1 MTTTEETNIIDE
13 KKAEEGGTTTEK
25 ADWPG
30 FFKSFGSG
38 VLTTVCIGVILIGSI
53 GLYTAKVAH
62 ANILPEDIDLQPY
75 TNIQRIV
82 KEHPIYM
89 NPLKIR
95 SFYGLN
101 ILSDPEELYS
111 QIAKFNNNDFLNTF
125 SDSWLCNI
133 EEWAKPGRILSNF
146 WLFESNI
153 LKPMTANTFGLMNC
167 IFYKMNYFPE
177 WLIMILYSIIFTFV
191 FFGLYIYNFFTG
203 IFLHLTNLYQYFLK
217 PDENDPAK
225 WDTANPSYF
234 NIKNMFLFFFV
245 WTTTSF
251 LSVLFSP
258 FFITIYCLLAPLS
271 ATYKLADS
279 DKTSSRAH
287 TENTFMSFI
296 KDVVTYKKTLIL
308 LLIIYKLI
316 NSTNTYLGSSY
327 LSGVVIALLILIFG
341 LKIFA
346 TNKPIDDTT
355 EILLKKISLPNL
367 SKQPIS
373 RKGDEDPGFCK
384 KNEDPDET
392 LNNEEDVS
400 QYFTGGM
407 KKVLEPKEK
416 IRIKKYNV
424 KLV

>member
-13 KKAEEGGTTTEK
+13 KKAEEQGTTTEK

-30 FFKSFGSG
+30 FFMNFGSG
-38 VLTTVCIGVILIGSI
+38 VLTSICIGVILIGSI

-62 ANILPEDIDLQPY
+62 ANILPDDIDLQPY
-75 TNIQRIV
+75 TNIERIV
-82 KEHPIYM
+82 KERPVYM

-101 ILSDPEELYS
+101 FLGDPEELYS
-111 QIAKFNNNDFLNTF
+111 QIAKFNSKDFLNTF

-153 LKPMTANTFGLMNC
+153 LKPMTANTFGLMNS
-167 IFYKMNYFPE
+167 IFYKMNYLPE

-203 IFLHLTNLYQYFLK
+203 IILHLTNLYQYFLK
-217 PDENDPAK
+217 PTEDDPTK
-225 WDTANPSYF
+225 WDTENPSYF
-234 NIKNMFLFFFV
+234 NIKNMLLFFFI

-271 ATYKLADS
+271 ATYKLANS
-279 DKTSSRAH
+279 DKASSNTQ
-287 TENTFMSFI
+287 TENTFISFI
-296 KDVVTYKKTLIL
+296 KDVVTYKKTFIL
-308 LLIIYKLI
+308 LLIIYKLMG
-316 NSTNTYLGSSY
+316 SANTYLGSSY
-327 LSGVVIALLILIFG
+327 LSGIIIALLILIFG

-346 TNKPIDDTT
+346 TSKPTDDTT
-355 EILLKKISLPNL
+355 EILLKTLSLPNL
-367 SKQPIS
+367 SKQPTS
-373 RKGDEDPGFCK
+373 TRGNEDPEFCK
-384 KNEDPDET
+384 KNEDQVD
-392 LNNEEDVS
+392 NEDDTNE
-400 QYFTGGM
+400 YFVGGGM
-407 KKVLEPKEK
+407 KKMSENKGKMRV
-416 IRIKKYNV
+416 KKYNV